1 MRILQLIADGRPGG
15 GTTHVLSLMR
25 DLIGIEHEV
34 HFVSQ
39 QDSYILRQASE
50 MGAHAQGM
58 NFFFS
63 RLDARVPLRLSRIV
77 RRVRPDLIHAHGSRA
92 GFFLSCSGAKD
103 LAPVVYTVHGYHFPH
118 KPSWV
123 RPLARLAERKATKM
137 ASELVLVSDHDRII
151 CERFDLSPDHGKGIV
166 IYNGIEDIT
175 GNRASRVIQRCVG
188 FLGRM
193 ESQKDPLLFVETLR
207 LLAKHG
213 YHGKMIG
220 GGAMEGQVFDLIRRY
235 ELEDRIRVMGAL
247 PRPEALRE
255 ISEVGCLLFPSK
267 WEGMPIA
274 VLEAMKLRIPV
285 VASNVGGIPE
295 IVEDKVSGLLL
306 RDRDPRHIADAVMK
320 LTMDLDFRERIIE
333 AAAARVEALFDARK
347 VTEMYLALYQRL
359 LDPKQP

>member
-25 DLIGIEHEV
+25 DLIGMEHEV

-39 QDSYILRQASE
+39 QDSYILRQARE
-50 MGAHAQGM
+50 MGIQAQGV

-77 RRVRPDLIHAHGSRA
+77 RRVRPDLIHVHGSRA
-92 GFFLSCSGAKD
+92 GFFLSCSHAGD

-137 ASELVLVSDHDRII
+137 ASELVLVSDHDRMI
-151 CERFDLSPDHGKGIV
+151 CERFGLSPEYGKGIV
-166 IYNGIEDIT
+166 IYNGVEDIT
-175 GNRASRVIQRCVG
+175 CNRASRVNLRCVG
-188 FLGRM
+188 FLGRI

-213 YHGKMIG
+213 YYGKMIG
-220 GGAMEGQVFDLIRRY
+220 GGAMEGQAHDLIRLY
-235 ELEDRIRVMGAL
+235 GLEDHIRVTGVL

-255 ISEVGCLLFPSK
+255 ISEVGCILFPSK

-274 VLEAMKLRIPV
+274 VLEAKRLRIPV
-285 VASNVGGIPE
+285 VASHVGGIPE
-295 IVEDKVSGLLL
+295 IVEDTVSGLLF

-320 LTMDLDFRERIIE
+320 LTIDLDFRERIIE
-333 AAAARVEALFDARK
+333 TAADRVAARFDARK
-347 VTEMYLALYQRL
+347 VTDKYLALYQGL
-359 LDPKQP
+359 LGPRSS

>member
-25 DLIGIEHEV
+25 DLMGLEHEV

-39 QDSYILRQASE
+39 QDSYILRQARE
-50 MGAHAQGM
+50 MGAHAQGV

-77 RRVRPDLIHAHGSRA
+77 RHVRPDLIHAHGSRA
-92 GFFLSCSGAKD
+92 GFFLSCSGARD

-123 RPLARLAERKATKM
+123 RPLAWLAERKATRM
-137 ASELVLVSDHDRII
+137 ASELVLVSDHDRMI
-151 CERFDLSPDHGKGIV
+151 CERFGLSRERGKGIV
-166 IYNGIEDIT
+166 IYNGIEDIAS
-175 GNRASRVIQRCVG
+175 NRASRVILRCVG
-188 FLGRM
+188 FLGRV

-213 YHGKMIG
+213 YYGKMIG
-220 GGAMEGQVFDLIRRY
+220 GGAMEGQVIDLIRRY
-235 ELEDRIRVMGAL
+235 ELEEHIRVTGAL
-247 PRPEALRE
+247 PRAEALRE
-255 ISEVGCLLFPSK
+255 ISEVGCILFPSK

-274 VLEAMKLRIPV
+274 LLEAMKLRIPV
-285 VASNVGGIPE
+285 VASHVGGIPE
-295 IVEDKVSGLLL
+295 IVEDKVSGLLF

-320 LTMDLDFRERIIE
+320 LTTDLDFRERIIE
-333 AAAARVEALFDARK
+333 TAADRVAARFDARK
-347 VTEMYLALYQRL
+347 VTDKYLALYRRL
-359 LDPKQP
+359 LGPRQP

>member
-25 DLIGIEHEV
+25 DLIGMEYEV

-39 QDSYILRQASE
+39 QDSYILRQARE
-50 MGAHAQGM
+50 MGVQTQGV

-77 RRVRPDLIHAHGSRA
+77 RRIRPDLIHVHGSRA
-92 GFFLSCSGAKD
+92 GFFLSWSGARA

-123 RPLARLAERKATKM
+123 RPLARLAEQKATKM
-137 ASELVLVSDHDRII
+137 ASELALVSDHDRMI
-151 CERFDLSPDHGKGIV
+151 CERFVLSPECGRGIV
-166 IYNGIEDIT
+166 IYNGVEDIT
-175 GNRASRVIQRCVG
+175 RDRAISVNLRCVG
-188 FLGRM
+188 FLGRV

-207 LLAKHG
+207 LLSKRG
-213 YHGKMIG
+213 YYGKMIG
-220 GGAMEGQVFDLIRRY
+220 GGAMEGQVIDLIRRY
-235 ELEDRIRVMGAL
+235 ELEDHIRVMGVL

-255 ISEVGCLLFPSK
+255 ISEVGCILFPSK

-274 VLEAMKLRIPV
+274 LLEAMKLRIPV
-285 VASNVGGIPE
+285 VASHVGGIPE
-295 IVEDKVSGLLL
+295 IVEDKVSGLLF

-320 LTMDLDFRERIIE
+320 LTIDLNYRERIIKT
-333 AAAARVEALFDARK
+333 AADRVAARFDARK
-347 VTEMYLALYQRL
+347 VTDKYLALYQRL
-359 LDPKQP
+359 LGPRQP